1 MLHVFLYDRLAGSI
15 GFWSSKV
22 TVFTFDEAYLA
33 DPDRPTLSQSMLD
46 PAGEPRAPKRSE
58 LARLPAFFSNL
69 LPEGRLRAYLAEQA
83 ATDER
88 DEPALLAALGDDL
101 PGALTVRRN
110 ADEARPLPARTLPDV
125 DQPMRFSLA
134 GVQLKFSAFGN
145 DDSKGLTIPVRG
157 VGGNWIVKLPSR
169 RFDKLPEAECA
180 TMTFA
185 KAIGI
190 DVPEH
195 RILPVASIAGLPK
208 GVDDFGTAYAIKR
221 YDRAAGGGLIHQEDF
236 AQVLAAYP
244 NKKYHAPNMG
254 PIAQIVAEACG
265 SEDAQEFVRRLV
277 FNIAI
282 GNGDMHLKNVS
293 LYYPDG
299 RTARLSPAY
308 DFVPTA
314 RYVTGDGFAIPI
326 VRTKRFEA
334 ITEDEFAEFADGA
347 RLSRRQTIATV
358 RDTVARLR
366 SAWPS
371 ARDTVGFDQESRV
384 LIDRHLERVPLLGGT
399 PTPRPRPPR
408 ARRSTASAPRW
419 TISVSSHETNV
430 PVSGAAV
437 AAVADNGTVVSG
449 RTDQAG
455 NVRLEAVAGHE
466 YTLLVGHPGHRG
478 EIIRSYDGTGPV
490 RIFAT
495 ADARLEGSVIGLDGT
510 AHIPGLNGRLN
521 PILDSLL
528 RRYLYADNISIN
540 DQSTQPVNFTINEP
554 ITLQDAH
561 GARFEVFVRYIHGR
575 AFLMDYRRLERLR
588 GRPSEVRG

>member
-1 MLHVFLYDRLAGSI
+1 MLDVFLYGRLAGSI
-15 GFWSSKV
+15 GFSSSKV

-33 DPDRPTLSQSMLD
+33 DPDRATMSQSMLD
-46 PAGEPRAPKRSE
+46 RAGEPRAPKRSE

-69 LPEGRLRAYLAEQA
+69 LPEGRLRTYLAERA
-83 ATDER
+83 DTDER

-110 ADEARPLPARTLPDV
+110 ADEARPLPARSLPDD

-145 DDSKGLTIPVRG
+145 DESKGLTIPVRG

-169 RFDKLPEAECA
+169 RFDRLPEAEAA

-190 DVPEH
+190 DVPDH
-195 RILPVASIAGLPK
+195 RLEPVANIEGLPK
-208 GVDDFGTAYAIKR
+208 GVEDFGTAYAIKR
-221 YDRAAGGGLIHQEDF
+221 FDRASDGGLIHQEDF

-244 NKKYHAPNMG
+244 NKKYRAPNMG

-265 SEDAQEFVRRLV
+265 SDDAQELVRRLV

-299 RTARLSPAY
+299 RLPRLSPAY
-308 DFVPTA
+308 DFVPTV
-314 RYVTGDGFAIPI
+314 RYVPGDGFAIPI
-326 VRTKRFEA
+326 VRTKRFDA
-334 ITEDEFAEFADGA
+334 MTEDEFAEFADRA

-358 RDTVARLR
+358 RDTVARMR

-371 ARDTVGFDQESRV
+371 ARETAGFDKESRA

-399 PTPRPRPPR
+399 PTPLPRPPR
-408 ARRSTASAPRW
+408 ARRSPASASRW
-419 TISVSSHETNV
+419 RISVLSHETNR
-430 PVSGAAV
+430 PVRGATV
-437 AAVADNGTVVSG
+437 AAVTDNGTVVTG
-449 RTDQAG
+449 RTDEAG
-455 NVRLEAVAGHE
+455 KVRLEPVAGHE
-466 YTLLVGHPGHRG
+466 YTLLVAQPGHRG

-490 RIFAT
+490 RIFAM
-495 ADARLEGSVIGLDGT
+495 ANARLEGSVIGLDGT
-510 AHIPGLNGRLN
+510 VHVPGLTGRLN
-521 PILDSLL
+521 PILDSLA

-540 DQSTQPVNFTINEP
+540 DQSTQPVHFAINEP

-575 AFLMDYRRLERLR
+575 AVLMDYRELERQR
-588 GRPSEVRG
+588 